1 MTYICNN
8 ADSTCDDCAA
18 LNGQIFDISNAEE
31 GVNLPPIH
39 PNCRCVVRGY
49 PALPE
54 SETMADFL
62 EAVAEVSIAAI
73 TDQAS
78 GKIRG
83 IFDQLSEALGVIWS
97 ALFEQSILD
106 YYGTFTTIEIDGVEY
121 HINRNNFTAAAIGPD
136 GKLIVPEN
144 AKPYDEQMLTLM
156 KLRDSLP
163 EGSAKRTEIEQE
175 IERLK
180 NEDKNNHEEICGTKH
195 RDTHNSTNCRRF
207 FPCNTNPMDPHIRCQ
222 FDSRFYILFLWW
234 G

>member
-1 MTYICNN
+1 M
-8 ADSTCDDCAA
+8 
-18 LNGQIFDISNAEE
+18 
-31 GVNLPPIH
+31 
-39 PNCRCVVRGY
+39 
-49 PALPE
+49 
-54 SETMADFL
+54 
-62 EAVAEVSIAAI
+62 
-73 TDQAS
+73 
-78 GKIRG
+78 
-83 IFDQLSEALGVIWS
+83 IWS